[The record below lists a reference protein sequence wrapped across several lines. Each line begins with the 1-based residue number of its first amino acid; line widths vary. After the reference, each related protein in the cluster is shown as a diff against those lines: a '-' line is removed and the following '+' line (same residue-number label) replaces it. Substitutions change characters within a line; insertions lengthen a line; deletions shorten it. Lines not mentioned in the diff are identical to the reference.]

1 MRSLSLRFAFLFSMI
16 ALIAGGSLV
25 LLGYTTQRAQ
35 NLDQTRSSLIDWLQ
49 LAAQWAE
56 EGYAQNRFAFPD
68 QESYVEFTAIFRNIL
83 LSNREIQAIAL
94 LSASGQQLHYV
105 FDIRKD
111 ASARAIAGE
120 IYRGFDVQEQQR
132 LAQLTGPEVSTEV
145 QDRNGKKVITGYAPI
160 FSPEGFIAG
169 FVIAEYAMETVQKAE
184 IRMIAWMASLLIVGV
199 FVAGFSGWQ
208 LGRWSTNALAKLKV
222 AIDEI
227 LDGEGEKALIEK
239 PHEFALVH
247 DALRRLEEKIQE
259 KIAEVERKADSQWV
273 GLEKRM
279 RYLNASMRIGQYLT
293 PGLETMLLIKQ
304 AVEAIRDQLG
314 LYFVGLYLLDETKQ
328 WAVLQAA
335 TGKAGR
341 VLLERGDKVPLGDG
355 TIGQVISRNQHH
367 VSSDTGQGQELR
379 HLSEMP
385 LSRSEAVVPLRIQ
398 DRVLGALIFR
408 SDRAGEFDDQVVD
421 ILQTIADDVAIG
433 IENAR
438 LIESLCLEKASME
451 RALQQ
456 QTTQTWAAF
465 LKKHPTVGY
474 KATEQGVVA
483 IPRLESPAGKVNA
496 NAVQE
501 VVHDHILEMPVM
513 MRGKPI
519 GVLQARKPQKN
530 GVAQPWKEEEI
541 RLVQDLVDRLTVALE
556 NARLYRVAQYSAER
570 ERILADI
577 TARVRASTNVDAI
590 LRTAIAQLAQA
601 LHIPKGAIQL
611 RPVNGDKQSSEIKDE

>member
-169 FVIAEYAMETVQKAE
+169 FVIAEYVMETVQKAE

-208 LGRWSTNALAKLKV
+208 LGRWSTNALSRLKV

-227 LDGEGEKALIEK
+227 LDGEGGKALIEK

-247 DALRRLEEKIQE
+247 DTLRRLEEKIQE

>member
-169 FVIAEYAMETVQKAE
+169 FVIAEYVMETVQKAE

-208 LGRWSTNALAKLKV
+208 LGRWSTNALSRLKV

-227 LDGEGEKALIEK
+227 LDGEGGKALIEK

-247 DALRRLEEKIQE
+247 DTLRRLEEKIQE

-398 DRVLGALIFR
+398 DRVLGALIFH